1 MQQTILIVGD
11 DPEGT
16 AFLIKV
22 LNEDVALIEA
32 ATEGAAMALASEKSP
47 DVIVVDLASKKLNP
61 LQVMGSLKST
71 MRTAEIPILMLAD
84 SHQDPDV
91 ERGFSKGATDVMAR
105 PLRQTIIRHRLGNL
119 LDLVRLRK
127 ERITHAATDGVTG
140 LANRKLFD
148 DQLETELLRAQRRG
162 VPLSV
167 VIAEIDAFPTYI
179 ENHGRQS
186 GDGALRDVAEI
197 MRSKVRR
204 PGDLL
209 ARLGDHLFAC
219 ILPDTDE
226 SGALAVAEFFRDGVA
241 NLNLPLS
248 AEKEADPL
256 SLMTGVGHALANEDI
271 DRHQIVLLAEEDL
284 QVYKQALENPD
295 YNPFEEEPEEPEE
308 PKPETPQILDIDP
321 ELFRVLHPKRWSDKG
336 S

>member
-1 MQQTILIVGD
+1 
-11 DPEGT
+11 
-16 AFLIKV
+16 
-22 LNEDVALIEA
+22 
-32 ATEGAAMALASEKSP
+32 
-47 DVIVVDLASKKLNP
+47 
-61 LQVMGSLKST
+61 
-71 MRTAEIPILMLAD
+71 
-84 SHQDPDV
+84 
-91 ERGFSKGATDVMAR
+91 
-105 PLRQTIIRHRLGNL
+105 
-119 LDLVRLRK
+119 
-127 ERITHAATDGVTG
+127 
-140 LANRKLFD
+140 
-148 DQLETELLRAQRRG
+148 
-162 VPLSV
+162 
-167 VIAEIDAFPTYI
+167 
-179 ENHGRQS
+179 
-186 GDGALRDVAEI
+186 LRDVAEI

-226 SGALAVAEFFRDGVA
+226 AGALAVAEFFRDGVA

-321 ELFRVLHPKRWSDKG
+321 ELFRVLHPKRWSDKR